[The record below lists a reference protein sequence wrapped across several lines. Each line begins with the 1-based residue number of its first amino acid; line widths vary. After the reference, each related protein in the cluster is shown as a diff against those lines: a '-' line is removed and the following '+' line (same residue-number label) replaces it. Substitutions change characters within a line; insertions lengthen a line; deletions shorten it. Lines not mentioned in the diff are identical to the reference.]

1 VTTTTPDGAFES
13 ERTAPPVAG
22 EDRLTR
28 TWSPPGGLI
37 GWLSTVNHRAI
48 GMRYLATALAFFVVA
63 GIQALVMRTQ
73 LAQSNLKLL
82 DPEAYN
88 QIMTMHGTTMMFLFA
103 VPVMEGFAIY
113 LVPLLIGARDMAF
126 PRLNA
131 FGYYVYL
138 IAGVTLYWSFF
149 TQQAPNGGWFSYVPL
164 TGPEYAPGANMDY
177 WTTAVTFLEIAA
189 LVAAVELIVTIFK
202 LRAPGMAIHR
212 MPVFVWAI
220 LVMSFMIVFAMPP
233 LMVSSVFLALDRMVG
248 THFFNPALGGNPLL
262 WQHLFWFFGHPEVYI
277 IFVPAL
283 GMVSML
289 LATFSRRPLVGYVP
303 VVLSI
308 VAIGVLS
315 FGLWVHHMFT
325 SGLPMLGMSFFTAA
339 SMMIAIPSGIQIFAW
354 IATIWLGRPVWNTAF
369 LFALGSIVIFVLG
382 GITGVMVASVPFDW
396 QAHDTYFVVAHF
408 HYVLVGGAVFPLFGA
423 FYYWFPKMTGR
434 LLSERLGKWNF
445 WTMFIG
451 FNIAFFPMH
460 LTGFAGMPRR
470 VYTYL
475 PEYGWDTLNLIS
487 TVGAFLFAAG
497 VLLYLVNAAVS
508 GRSGARASQN
518 PWDAGTLEWS
528 TSSPP
533 PQYNFRALPTV
544 RSREPLWDEPEGEPP
559 ERVALGADGHRETL
573 GTSLLDAE
581 PDQRAWLPGP
591 SIWPLFAA
599 LAVGF
604 TFIGTIVTLWSV
616 PIGIVLTFVALA
628 GWHWPTKEM
637 PAL

>member
-1 VTTTTPDGAFES
+1 VTTTTTDGAFES
-13 ERTAPPVAG
+13 ERTAAPVAD

-28 TWSPPGGLI
+28 TWSPPAGLL

-73 LAQSNLKLL
+73 LAQSNLRLL

-212 MPVFVWAI
+212 MPVFVWAV

-354 IATIWLGRPVWNTAF
+354 IATIWLGRPVWSTAF
-369 LFALGSIVIFVLG
+369 LFALGAIVIFVLG

-423 FYYWFPKMTGR
+423 LYYWFPKMTGR

-451 FNIAFFPMH
+451 FNVAFFPMH

-475 PEYGWDTLNLIS
+475 PEYGWDMLNLIS

-497 VLLYLVNAAVS
+497 VLLYLLNAAIS
-508 GRSGARASQN
+508 GRSGARASNN

-528 TSSPP
+528 ISSPP

-544 RSREPLWDEPEGEPP
+544 RSREPLWDEPEGELP
-559 ERVALGADGHRETL
+559 ERVTLGADGHRETL

-628 GWHWPTKEM
+628 GWHWPRKEM